1 MKRRMFWRRCQK
13 RRKRAFIK
21 YFPSY
26 PLRRQGVAVNAGSG
40 LYVQALVSHDIE
52 LFLSAIQITGKTEEL
67 EQENAGR
74 HVGRSG
80 FHVLGYPFD
89 RAGKSPLVLY
99 VFSASH
105 GRPIIQ

>member
-1 MKRRMFWRRCQK
+1 MHLERFAQERARLARLVFTLQRQRFEMKRRMFWRRCQK

-21 YFPSY
+21 YFPPHS
-26 PLRRQGVAVNAGSG
+26 LRRQGVAVNAGSG
-40 LYVQALVSHDIE
+40 FHVQALVSHDIE

-80 FHVLGYPFD
+80 FHVLG
-89 RAGKSPLVLY
+89 
-99 VFSASH
+99 
-105 GRPIIQ
+105 